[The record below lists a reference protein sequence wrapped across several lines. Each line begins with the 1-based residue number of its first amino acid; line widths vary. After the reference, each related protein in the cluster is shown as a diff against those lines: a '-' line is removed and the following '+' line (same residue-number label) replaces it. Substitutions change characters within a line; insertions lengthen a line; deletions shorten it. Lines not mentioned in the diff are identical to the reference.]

1 MNREDVAIDVT
12 IQDKHPE
19 QAGGDERTAFELFV
33 RKHCGMPAHIAV
45 NWDAKF
51 TNDAWEGWKARA
63 ALAQPSPAQAE
74 QHWPKLEKPA
84 QVGAIRFRAGLSSRL
99 VVEAAQRL
107 YEFEST
113 PEKEAERIERLQ
125 AFREQCF
132 EPLGAEFSKVLSEN
146 LVELSSD
153 AKPEQADEKPGD
165 SILCY
170 GCFAKGVGPDHF
182 DEAGKCLA
190 AQAEAERPELW
201 AVHAQGPDELYAAF
215 TREDAEKHAAELNA
229 LPMPEGIAVG
239 AVVVPSPWPAV
250 QHWQYLAEQEQD
262 HKNEITGRLRQLER
276 ICEGL
281 PQDAIDGGWTVQ
293 GIRGYAKRLED
304 QLKAAL
310 ARVADMKTMAD
321 NYCALL
327 MDANAKLAEMERQE
341 PVALANRGLHA
352 FWVKWTEA
360 AAGLYGPGI
369 KLYAAPVAQ
378 AQHSVP
384 EASEQEKE
392 QGWTLDYRFV
402 ELVTEIAASRTE
414 FTTSMEATEQVL
426 LAARELLA
434 AAPDKEVPQAWLDVR
449 AERRR
454 QIEAK
459 GWTPEHDDLYCS
471 AELPRAAAAYILNG
485 ANDEAPAIWPFV
497 AKWWKPRDARSNYV
511 RAGALILAEIER
523 LDRAAHGK
531 EVGHE

>member
-1 MNREDVAIDVT
+1 DYFA
-12 IQDKHPE
+12 
-19 QAGGDERTAFELFV
+19 ER
-33 RKHCGMPAHIAV
+33 
-45 NWDAKF
+45 AK
-51 TNDAWEGWKARA
+51 G
-63 ALAQPSPAQAE
+63 PSPGWVTLSAVAKE
-74 QHWPKLEKPA
+74 LR
-84 QVGAIRFRAGLSSRL
+84 VRAD
-99 VVEAAQRL
+99 
-107 YEFEST
+107 
-113 PEKEAERIERLQ
+113 K
-125 AFREQCF
+125 
-132 EPLGAEFSKVLSEN
+132 
-146 LVELSSD
+146 
-153 AKPEQADEKPGD
+153 
-165 SILCY
+165 
-170 GCFAKGVGPDHF
+170 
-182 DEAGKCLA
+182 
-190 AQAEAERPELW
+190 
-201 AVHAQGPDELYAAF
+201 
-215 TREDAEKHAAELNA
+215 
-229 LPMPEGIAVG
+229 
-239 AVVVPSPWPAV
+239 
-250 QHWQYLAEQEQD
+250 
-262 HKNEITGRLRQLER
+262 
-276 ICEGL
+276 
-281 PQDAIDGGWTVQ
+281 
-293 GIRGYAKRLED
+293 
-304 QLKAAL
+304 
-310 ARVADMKTMAD
+310 
-321 NYCALL
+321 
-327 MDANAKLAEMERQE
+327 
-341 PVALANRGLHA
+341 
-352 FWVKWTEA
+352 
-360 AAGLYGPGI
+360 
-369 KLYAAPVAQ
+369 APVAQ